1 VALKICRSLM
11 IFPVNVDRF
20 VAKAHLRRADALVL
34 DLEDSVPA
42 AEKDQARRL
51 VKEAIP
57 LVGRGG
63 SEVMVRVN
71 NDPALL
77 QADLEASIWPGL
89 EGIMF
94 PMAESGAQVADLAA
108 AVETLERSRGL
119 EPGRIRFC
127 LLIET
132 PLGLL
137 NIREI
142 AQASPRTESLGP
154 GVEDYCLKIGV
165 EPSVEGEE
173 ILPLVQA
180 VITVSKA
187 LGIMPLGVVG
197 SIAGF
202 KDAAVFERSA
212 ERARQMGCE
221 GSQCI
226 HPDQVRILNRVFSP
240 DPAKVAQARRVVE
253 AFEEGLKR
261 GVASVSLDGRMVDV
275 PVYTRARLLF
285 DRAEAVAALE
295 ARKTAALAR
304 LNQG

>member
-20 VAKAHLRRADALVL
+20 VAKAHLRGADALVL

-42 AEKDQARRL
+42 AEKDRARRL
-51 VKEAIP
+51 VKEALP

-63 SEVMVRVN
+63 GEALVRVN

-89 EGIMF
+89 DGIMF
-94 PMAESGAQVADLAA
+94 PMAESGAQVAGLTA
-108 AVETLERSRGL
+108 AVEALELSRGL
-119 EPGRIRFC
+119 EAGRIRFC

-137 NIREI
+137 NAREI
-142 AQASPRTESLGP
+142 AQASPRIESLGP
-154 GVEDYCLKIGV
+154 GVDDYCLKIGV

-173 ILPLVQA
+173 ILPLLYTVL
-180 VITVSKA
+180 TVSKA
-187 LGIMPLGVVG
+187 LGIRPLGVVG

-212 ERARQMGCE
+212 ERARQMGFE

-226 HPDQVRILNRVFSP
+226 HPEQVRILNRVFSP
-240 DPAKVAQARRVVE
+240 DPARVAQARRVVE
-253 AFEEGLKR
+253 AFEAGLER

-275 PVYTRARLLF
+275 PVYTRAKMIF
-285 DRAEAVAALE
+285 ERAEAVAALE
-295 ARKTAALAR
+295 ARKAAALAR
-304 LNQG
+304 LNQD